1 MFYIF
6 VEFFNFRKEQFTA
19 DSKSKCV
26 IVLRNTRK
34 SIVKF
39 SNEHNQKRSVY
50 RNNILQYIFFIQKSF
65 LLLLSFFSFSFFFF
79 SSPFFFERR
88 SNRFVYHHH
97 IFLWHGCFFSV
108 TIDRSDYKTESSS
121 FGIVIFLKISV
132 HNLKIVQKEII
143 VSQI

>member
-65 LLLLSFFSFSFFFF
+65 LLLLSFFSFSFFF

-88 SNRFVYHHH
+88 SNRFVYHHR
-97 IFLWHGCFFSV
+97 IFLWHGCFLSV

>member
-79 SSPFFFERR
+79 P
-88 SNRFVYHHH
+88 
-97 IFLWHGCFFSV
+97 LLFFSKDDRIV
-108 TIDRSDYKTESSS
+108 SYTIIIYFYGTDVSFCDDRS
-121 FGIVIFLKISV
+121 IWLQ
-132 HNLKIVQKEII
+132 NRII
-143 VSQI
+143 VFRNCNIFKNICT

>member
-65 LLLLSFFSFSFFFF
+65 LLLLSFFSFSFFF
-79 SSPFFFERR
+79 SSPFFSKDDRIVSYTIIIHFYGTD
-88 SNRFVYHHH
+88 V
-97 IFLWHGCFFSV
+97 FSV

>member
-65 LLLLSFFSFSFFFF
+65 LLLLSFFSFSFFFPLLF
-79 SSPFFFERR
+79 FRKTIESFRIPSS
-88 SNRFVYHHH
+88 Y
-97 IFLWHGCFFSV
+97 IFMARMFLSV

>member
-65 LLLLSFFSFSFFFF
+65 LLLLSFFSFSFFF
-79 SSPFFFERR
+79 SSPFFSKDDRIV
-88 SNRFVYHHH
+88 SY
-97 IFLWHGCFFSV
+97 
-108 TIDRSDYKTESSS
+108 TIIIYFYGTDVSFCDDRS
-121 FGIVIFLKISV
+121 IWLQ
-132 HNLKIVQKEII
+132 NRII
-143 VSQI
+143 VFRNCNIFKNICT

>member
-65 LLLLSFFSFSFFFF
+65 LLLLSFFSFSFFF
-79 SSPFFFERR
+79 SSPFFSKDDRIVSYTIIIYFYGTD
-88 SNRFVYHHH
+88 V
-97 IFLWHGCFFSV
+97 FSV

>member
-79 SSPFFFERR
+79 LSFFFRKTIESFRIP
-88 SNRFVYHHH
+88 SSY
-97 IFLWHGCFFSV
+97 IFMARMFFSV

>member
-79 SSPFFFERR
+79 LSFFFRKTIESFRIP
-88 SNRFVYHHH
+88 SSY
-97 IFLWHGCFFSV
+97 IFMARMFLSV

>member
-65 LLLLSFFSFSFFFF
+65 LLLLSFFSFSFFF
-79 SSPFFFERR
+79 SLLFFFERR

-97 IFLWHGCFFSV
+97 IFLWHGCFLSV